1 MELRF
6 LKFGSER
13 GIPGAPKQRVI
24 YRDKT
29 RYLQRPK
36 RLDHKK
42 LDQSSFLPGSCQ
54 NKKGSET
61 AMIFVEYHEA
71 NRPGSV
77 IPLV

>member
-13 GIPGAPKQRVI
+13 HTWSPKA
-24 YRDKT
+24 KG
-29 RYLQRPK
+29 YLQRQ
-36 RLDHKK
+36 
-42 LDQSSFLPGSCQ
+42 DQVLIDQRDLATKVVTRVLSCLEVAR